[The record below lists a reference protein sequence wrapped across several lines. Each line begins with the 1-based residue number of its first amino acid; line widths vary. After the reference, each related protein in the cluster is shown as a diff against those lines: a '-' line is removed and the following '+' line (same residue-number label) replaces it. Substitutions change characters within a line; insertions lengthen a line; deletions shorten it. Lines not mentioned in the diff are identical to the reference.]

1 MATAF
6 VTDSRFAAHTMDGH
20 PEYAARLTMIQA
32 TLEQY
37 GLLERLTHVEAESV
51 PEEFLQTVHT
61 TDYLRLLEKTSHM
74 ASASMLGLDTYITP
88 QSYEIARLA
97 VGGVLNV
104 VDAVITGEADN
115 GLAAIR
121 PPGHHAT
128 PSMGMGFCLLNNI
141 ALAVRY
147 AQQEHDIKRVLI
159 ADYDVHHG
167 NGTQDVFYDD
177 PTVLYISTHQ
187 FPLYPGTGA
196 IHETGRGAG
205 KGFTINAALPPGV
218 GDLGYAQVFDEIV
231 LPAARRFEPELI
243 LVSAGYDAHWADP
256 LANMM
261 LSLTGYTRMD
271 RALLALA
278 HELCYGRIVFVLEG
292 GYNLQVLGNAWANV
306 ARVLLG
312 DPEIDDVLGPADRG
326 EPSIEQTLNK
336 LKQIHN
342 LT

>member
-6 VTDSRFAAHTMDGH
+6 VIDSRFAAHTMERH
-20 PEYAARLTMIQA
+20 PEYAARLTMIRA
-32 TLEQY
+32 TLEQH
-37 GLLERLTHVEAESV
+37 GLLERFTTINAEPVS
-51 PEEFLQTVHT
+51 EEFLHIVHDA
-61 TDYLRLLEKTSHM
+61 DYLRLLEKTSRM
-74 ASASMLGLDTYITP
+74 ASPSMLGLDTYITP

-97 VGGVLNV
+97 VGGVLQV
-104 VDAVITGEADN
+104 VDAVLTGETDN

-141 ALAVRY
+141 ALAARH
-147 AQQEHDIKRVLI
+147 AQQVHNIERVLI
-159 ADYDVHHG
+159 VDYDVHHG
-167 NGTQDVFYDD
+167 NGTQDIFYDD

-187 FPLYPGTGA
+187 SPLYPGTGA
-196 IHETGRGAG
+196 IQETGKGAG

-218 GDLGYAQVFDEIV
+218 GDQGYAQVFAEIV
-231 LPAARRFEPELI
+231 LPAARQFEPEVI
-243 LVSAGYDAHWADP
+243 LVSGGYDAHWADP

-261 LSLTGYTRMD
+261 LSLSGYTHLD
-271 RALLALA
+271 RTLLALA
-278 HELCYGRIVFVLEG
+278 HELCEGRIVFILEG

-306 ARVLLG
+306 AHVLLG
-312 DPEIDDVLGPADRG
+312 DTEIDDVLGPADRS
-326 EPSIEQTLNK
+326 EPSIAQPLNK

>member
-1 MATAF
+1 MITAF
-6 VTDSRFAAHTMDGH
+6 VTDARFAAHTMDGH

-32 TLEQY
+32 TLEQQ
-37 GLLERLTHVEAESV
+37 GVLDRLAQVEAEPV
-51 PEEFLQTVHT
+51 PEAFLHTVHT
-61 TDYLRLLEKTSHM
+61 GDYLRLLEKTSRM
-74 ASASMLGLDTYITP
+74 ASAAMLGLDTYVTP

-104 VDAVITGEADN
+104 VDAVMSGDADN

-128 PSMGMGFCLLNNI
+128 PSRGMGFCLLNNI
-141 ALAVRY
+141 ALAARH
-147 AQQEHDIKRVLI
+147 AQQAYPIERVLI
-159 ADYDVHHG
+159 VDYDVHHG
-167 NGTQDVFYDD
+167 NGTQEIFYDD

-187 FPLYPGTGA
+187 SPLYPGTGP
-196 IHETGRGAG
+196 IHEVGEGAG
-205 KGFTINAALPPGV
+205 HGFTINAALPPGV
-218 GDLGYAQVFDEIV
+218 GDLGYARVFDQIV
-231 LPAARRFEPELI
+231 IPAARRYQPELI
-243 LVSAGYDAHWADP
+243 LVSGGYDAHWADP

-261 LSLTGYTRMD
+261 LSLAGYTHMD

-278 HELCYGRIVFVLEG
+278 GELCDGRIVFVLEG

-312 DPEIDDVLGPADRG
+312 DDAIEDVVGPAERT
-326 EPSIEQTLNK
+326 EPSIELTLDR

-342 LT
+342 LA